1 MFLDFL
7 FHLRHQGLAVG
18 TTEWLCLCQALDR
31 GHMQESMSKFYY
43 IARSICCKT
52 ESDYDSYDVAFSSF
66 FADVLPP
73 PDIRDEFAKW
83 LEQAKP
89 PRPLSEEEK
98 QRLQA
103 LSLDELRETFEQRL
117 KEQKERHDGGNKWI
131 GTGGTSPFGHSGYH
145 PSGLR
150 VGGESSLR
158 QAMQVAAQRRFRELR
173 KDVILDTRQL
183 GVALKKLREW
193 GRGDRADELD
203 LDASIDATAR
213 NAGDIEIVMQA
224 PRRNAAKLLLLMDTG
239 GSMSY
244 YASLCERLFS
254 AVIKINHFKE
264 FRHLYFHNCP
274 YEQLYRNSSLT
285 DPVATLEVLR
295 EFDPSWNL
303 VVVGDAAMSPY
314 ELTEIGGSV
323 DYFHHNEEPGIVWLQ
338 RVRDRLPKSVWLNPE
353 PTQFWQQ
360 RASNELIRRVF
371 TDMFP
376 LSIEGLEQAMGHL
389 KRKAQKLAV

>member
-7 FHLRHQGLAVG
+7 FHIRSQGLAVG
-18 TTEWLCLCQALDR
+18 TTEWLCLCQALEA
-31 GHMQESMSKFYY
+31 GHIQESMTKFYY

-52 ESDYDSYDVAFSSF
+52 ESDYDSYDLAFSSF
-66 FADVLPP
+66 FGDSMPTP
-73 PDIRDEFAKW
+73 EIRDEFAQW
-83 LEQAKP
+83 LETAKP
-89 PRPLSEEEK
+89 PRDLSAEEK
-98 QRLQA
+98 KRLQS
-103 LSLDELRETFEQRL
+103 LSLDELRENFLKRL
-117 KEQKERHDGGNKWI
+117 QEQKERHDGGNKWI

-150 VGGESSLR
+150 VGGDSSLR
-158 QAMQVAAQRRFRELR
+158 QAMQVASERRFRELR

-193 GRGDRADELD
+193 GQGERADELD
-203 LDASIDATAR
+203 LEGSIDATAR

-224 PRRNAAKLLLLMDTG
+224 PRRNAAKLLLMMDIG

-244 YASLCERLFS
+244 YSSLCEKLFS

-274 YEQLYRNSSLT
+274 YEHLYSNSSLT

-295 EFDPSWNL
+295 EFDPSWYL

-314 ELTEIGGSV
+314 ELTAIGGSV
-323 DYFHHNEEPGIVWLQ
+323 DYFHHNEEPGIAWLQ
-338 RVRDRLPKSVWLNPE
+338 KLRKRFPKSVWINPE
-353 PTQFWQQ
+353 PNQYWQ
-360 RASNELIRRVF
+360 RPSNQIIRRVF
-371 TDMFP
+371 PDMFP
-376 LSIEGLEQAMGHL
+376 LSIDGLDQAISHL
-389 KRKAQKLAV
+389 KKRAQKLAM